1 MTVDEEL
8 LAGQHGF
15 AVKFLYEYT
24 KESLP
29 KLDDLLYGNQ
39 GTSYDAVF
47 QKFVVICQTYLR
59 DLKKNAQKKTTRVA
73 QPKQTLTVKAER
85 KSVVISDPVEA
96 ACEVKSKKRDISN
109 M

>member
-8 LAGQHGF
+8 FPGQHGF

-29 KLDDLLYGNQ
+29 KLDDLLYGNK

-59 DLKKNAQKKTTRVA
+59 DLKKNAQKKTTIVA
-73 QPKQTLTVKAER
+73 QQQQILTVKAES
-85 KSVVISDPVEA
+85 KSVVKSDSVEA
-96 ACEVKSKKRDISN
+96 VCEVKSKKRGISN